1 MVKGWE
7 SVFRQQSWPLFSRRK
22 VCGGSREERNT
33 NIVTQD
39 RVQFF
44 CMKCTREQKLYLVKK
59 QNGSFFSFI
68 HLQASSPLLSEHG
81 SLRPAKWKSSI
92 TECILSEKFTS
103 PNEGPNVNTKIFW
116 QCSNNFY
123 ANTNKLQKILAI
135 SKWSLHSIH
144 AQLHKV
150 HIKDWH
156 NMESLLSG

>member
-1 MVKGWE
+1 MYTRTKIIFGKKAKW
-7 SVFRQQSWPLFSRRK
+7 LFFLIYLS
-22 VCGGSREERNT
+22 
-33 NIVTQD
+33 
-39 RVQFF
+39 
-44 CMKCTREQKLYLVKK
+44 TREKNLKH
-59 QNGSFFSFI
+59 FFSQEK
-68 HLQASSPLLSEHG
+68 QASPPLLSEHG
-81 SLRPAKWKSSI
+81 SLRPAKWKSNI